1 MSGRLRVNLAAL
13 ADNYATF
20 QSVSAPNGV
29 AAVVKADAY
38 GLGLEAVSKHLHQL
52 GCRTFFVATADEGSD
67 LRALLADV
75 EIYVFEG
82 CRAETAIGLAT
93 AGLRPVIN
101 HPQQLEAWQ
110 PHANLPIAVH
120 VDTGMKRLGFPLD
133 VGSGL
138 FRGFEVALLMTHLAC
153 ADTPEHDLNTL
164 QLERFHR
171 VRAQFPG
178 IPVSIGNSAGVLMG
192 HDFQGDIGRPGIG
205 LYGGNPFSDRSNPM
219 KMVVTLEEQILQLRT
234 VSAGDSVGY
243 GATYRCAGD
252 CVMAVLGL
260 GYADGVPRL
269 LSNRGYVSVNNGSD
283 KSRCPIRGRIS
294 MDLMLIDVTGNDVSE
309 GDWVE
314 LIGENVL
321 LAEVAQWA
329 DTVPYEI
336 LTGLGQRIP
345 RVYC

>member
-38 GLGLEAVSKHLHQL
+38 GLGLEAVSKQLHRS
-52 GCRTFFVATADEGSD
+52 GCGTFFVATVDEGSE
-67 LRALLADV
+67 LRALLEDV

-82 CRAETAIGLAT
+82 CRAETAMGLAT
-93 AGLRPVIN
+93 SGLRPVIN

-120 VDTGMKRLGFPLD
+120 VDTGMKRLGFSLD

-164 QLERFHR
+164 QIERFHR

-192 HDFQGDIGRPGIG
+192 QDFQGDIGRPGIG
-205 LYGGNPFSDRSNPM
+205 LYGGNPFSDRPNPM
-219 KMVVTLEEQILQLRT
+219 KMVATLEEQILQLRT
-234 VSAGDSVGY
+234 VSAGYSVGY
-243 GATYRCAGD
+243 GATYRCD
-252 CVMAVLGL
+252 SDRVMAVLGL

-269 LSNRGYVSVNNGSD
+269 LSNRGYVSVNNGGN

-294 MDLMLIDVTGNDVSE
+294 MDLMLIDVTGIDVSE

-314 LIGENVL
+314 LIGENVS
-321 LAEVAQWA
+321 LAEVARWA